1 VSRREVAEE
10 QVADAPAPERLRA
23 EAPRLLTLQRQAG
36 NRAVGRILARL
47 VATPDW
53 STKDKAEETA
63 KATRNRL
70 RTELLPHMVGHANA
84 LVRNTAEF
92 FSGPKPLLTLDA
104 ITKRSDSDEKM
115 RKPPAGFDA
124 TLYDVFFLGTS
135 MDNDDYHQK
144 AMTGTLSGN
153 TMYLRGHDMN
163 GTVQDLDTMAYSV
176 VHEVSHFLV
185 TQYGE
190 LRGTES
196 DAASFDR
203 YADEFRAYW
212 IQPDGPG
219 AGLPAADK
227 AKAIREHLVG
237 TVGDPASG
245 YPELRAAYFKPGN
258 DAFKAKI
265 DALAGPIGFNVTNS
279 LRLHRLWQMLTTKE
293 RDSET
298 VGWIVTMVGAL
309 TPAERREARASS
321 LIAKLV
327 GKLGT
332 DDAARVRKQLD
343 MLISDKSEK
352 FLDAVASGKAED
364 IKAAY
369 EALETTDKGAM
380 YMNAGFLA
388 AVDRIAADPGAR
400 AAITALTQTGRTG
413 QYDAMVAFIAA
424 LEAAK
429 GTTATEVPED
439 ITTAMGKLRDQVRWT
454 FFLNQPA
461 MKQYVEA
468 LPPKLANIIRERL
481 RD

>member
-1 VSRREVAEE
+1 
-10 QVADAPAPERLRA
+10 
-23 EAPRLLTLQRQAG
+23 
-36 NRAVGRILARL
+36 
-47 VATPDW
+47 
-53 STKDKAEETA
+53 
-63 KATRNRL
+63 
-70 RTELLPHMVGHANA
+70 VGHANA
-84 LVRNTAEF
+84 RVRNTAEF
-92 FSGPKPLLTLDA
+92 FSGAAPLLTLDA
-104 ITKRSDSDEKM
+104 ITKRSDSDAKM
-115 RKPPAGFDA
+115 RKPPAGYDPN
-124 TLYDVFFLGTS
+124 LYDVFFLGTS

-144 AMTGTLSGN
+144 AMTGTLSGT
-153 TMYLRGHDMN
+153 TMYLRGHDMSLN
-163 GTVQDLDTMAYSV
+163 VQDLDTMAYSV

-185 TQYGE
+185 KQYGE
-190 LRGTES
+190 LPGTGI

-212 IQPDGPG
+212 VQPDGPG
-219 AGLPAADK
+219 AGKADAEK

-237 TVGDPASG
+237 TAGDPASG
-245 YPELRAAYFKPGN
+245 YPELHAAYFKPGN

-265 DALAGPIGFNVTNS
+265 DALAGPLGFNTGNS
-279 LRLHRLWQMLTTKE
+279 LRLHRLWQMLTTKQ

-298 VGWIVTMVGAL
+298 VGWIVTLVGSL
-309 TPAERREARASS
+309 TPAERREARSSS
-321 LIAKLV
+321 LISKLV
-327 GKLGT
+327 GKLPK

-343 MLISDKSEK
+343 ALISGKFEK
-352 FLDAVASGKAED
+352 FLDAVASGKGED
-364 IKAAY
+364 IKTAY
-369 EALETTDKGAM
+369 EALETGDKGAM

-429 GTTATEVPED
+429 GTTATEVPEE

-461 MKQYVEA
+461 MKQYVES

>member
-1 VSRREVAEE
+1 VSRRAVQEE
-10 QVADAPAPERLRA
+10 QAPAAPAPERVRA
-23 EAPRLLTLQRQAG
+23 EAPRLLQLQRQAG

-47 VATPDW
+47 VDPPDW
-53 STKDKAEETA
+53 STKDKAEATA
-63 KATRNRL
+63 RATRTRL

-92 FSGPKPLLTLDA
+92 FSGAQPLLTLDA
-104 ITKRSDSDEKM
+104 ITKRSDSDAKM
-115 RKPPAGFDA
+115 AKAPSGLDP
-124 TLYDVFFLGTS
+124 TLYDAFFLGTS

-144 AMTGTLSGN
+144 AMTGTLSGT
-153 TMYLRGHDMN
+153 TMYLRGHTMS

-185 TQYGE
+185 KQYGE
-190 LRGTES
+190 LPETET
-196 DAASFDR
+196 DDKSFDR

-219 AGLPAADK
+219 AGLADADK

-237 TVGDPASG
+237 TAADPASG
-245 YPELRAAYFKPGN
+245 YPQLHAAYFNGS
-258 DAFKAKI
+258 DAFRAKI
-265 DALAGPIGFNVTNS
+265 DAVTGPIGFNVTNS
-279 LRLHRLWQMLTTKE
+279 LRLHRLWQMLTTKQ

-298 VGWIVTMVGAL
+298 VGWIVTLIGSL
-309 TPAERREARASS
+309 TPAERREARSS
-321 LIAKLV
+321 ALIAKLV
-327 GKLGT
+327 GKLDK

-343 MLISDKSEK
+343 ALISAKVEK
-352 FLDAVASGKAED
+352 FLDAIASGKGED

-369 EALETTDKGAM
+369 EALETSDKGAM

-388 AVDRIAADPGAR
+388 AVDRVAADPGAR

-413 QYDAMVAFIAA
+413 QYDAMLAFIAA

-429 GTTATEVPED
+429 GTTATEVPEE
-439 ITTAMGKLRDQVRWT
+439 ITAAMGKLRDQVRWT

-461 MKQYVEA
+461 MKQYVQA
-468 LPPKLANIIRERL
+468 LPPKLASIIRERL